1 MKMASASR
9 CDVLFV
15 DERYLTY
22 DDVILLDDGKLDQRI
37 FVVFPQ
43 VRVDDEVCHRV
54 HQPRNR
60 SSGEKAPARSHVDL
74 SIISDNLFLI
84 LTSGMT
90 SDSSKKY
97 GGESVAVS
105 SCSATLT
112 VVILCQFWFDVE
124 LLVPHRLT
132 SNDPVPEPLPLV
144 RSTTLW
150 PIQPRRAC
158 PAPTN

>member
-37 FVVFPQ
+37 LVVFPQ

-60 SSGEKAPARSHVDL
+60 SSGEKAPALTRRLVHHLGQPLLDL
-74 SIISDNLFLI
+74 DQRDDLGRVEKVRGQVCGGLFL
-84 LTSGMT
+84 LGEAESP
-90 SDSSKKY
+90 SPSSYISFGRMYRCKQ
-97 GGESVAVS
+97 SR
-105 SCSATLT
+105 C
-112 VVILCQFWFDVE
+112 
-124 LLVPHRLT
+124 
-132 SNDPVPEPLPLV
+132 
-144 RSTTLW
+144 
-150 PIQPRRAC
+150 
-158 PAPTN
+158 